1 MNRANSKILKEKM
14 KDEEGGIIALYRLIP
29 KFLASKASVE
39 IGNTL
44 RGTKL
49 RFLPKFCCLD
59 AQVLLKYFLLTVI
72 FEMSS
77 MGEKPN

>member
-59 AQVLLKYFLLTVI
+59 VQVSDSVLLISGYF
-72 FEMSS
+72 
-77 MGEKPN
+77 